1 MNESRILVSEK
12 VEQEGYNRN
21 YRYIYCLNNPLIYT
35 DPDGESFWLAV
46 GILAAFT
53 YLKAAHDN
61 TEEED
66 QSNPAKW
73 AWNPFDWSG
82 ENTTIIVG
90 VQGDSDGNITAYTGL
105 TDPSTGGGFIA
116 GYNTNYGWGTG
127 SIDGSGVTNFS
138 YPSINYSAAEEN
150 TAKGISNYIQ
160 AESNFQKFKDE
171 YWAART
177 SFIVGPLTMIGWEYE
192 FENDHVFT
200 LNYFEIGGD
209 LILGGSVGIGWV
221 KDEYTGKRRLIYGK
235 NKFLS
240 TTPSVGVRYNRMNYY
255 YSGSTDYSIDFFT
268 KYDAYETNIGGGPGV
283 FGGGTVFH
291 RYGPSS
297 PIYGNGAYFDIGF
310 SLFPAQIDFGYSYSY
325 LRRRHR

>member
-1 MNESRILVSEK
+1 M
-12 VEQEGYNRN
+12 
-21 YRYIYCLNNPLIYT
+21 YT
-35 DPDGESFWLAV
+35 DPSGESFWLAV

-53 YLKAAHDN
+53 YFKAAHDN
-61 TEEED
+61 AKEED

-116 GYNTNYGWGTG
+116 GYNTNHGWGTG
-127 SIDGSGVTNFS
+127 SIDGSGVTNLS
-138 YPSINYSAAEEN
+138 YSSINYSAAEEN

-160 AESNFQKFKDE
+160 AEAHFQKFKDE
-171 YWAART
+171 YWATRT

-209 LILGGSVGIGWV
+209 FILGGSVGIGWV
-221 KDEYTGKRRLIYGK
+221 KDEYTGKRRFIYGK

-255 YSGSTDYSIDFFT
+255 YSGSTDYSIRFLSENV
-268 KYDAYETNIGGGPGV
+268 AYETNIGGGPGIA
-283 FGGGTVFH
+283 GGGIVFH
-291 RYGPSS
+291 RYGSSS
-297 PIYGNGAYFDIGF
+297 PFYGNGAYFDIGPT
-310 SLFPAQIDFGYSYSY
+310 LFPAQVDFGFNYSYF
-325 LRRRHR
+325 RKRHR